1 MSAVGLRTSAGSFD
15 ERVSPRA
22 ARRCFGVFA
31 VLLVGLALMAA
42 PARADFAAGV
52 AAYDAG
58 NYAKAYAEFLPLARG
73 GDSAAQYS
81 LGNMYRRGQGMAR
94 DNAEAVRW
102 YRKAADQGNG
112 VGPVPPRRHVRR
124 GPRRD
129 GGPFGGGALVPQCGG
144 PGARVRPRPNLPSR
158 RPKRHKSA
166 CHGV

>member
-1 MSAVGLRTSAGSFD
+1 MSAVGLRTGAGSFD
-15 ERVSPRA
+15 ERTSPRA

-42 PARADFAAGV
+42 PARADFAAEV

-73 GDSAAQYS
+73 GDSAAQYI

-102 YRKAADQGNG
+102 YRKAADQGHAFAQDQIYRLEGRSPTKPPATARRARFAIPRSRRARPREVRLGNG
-112 VGPVPPRRHVRR
+112 LAGRR
-124 GPRRD
+124 GPSKICC
-129 GGPFGGGALVPQCGG
+129 L
-144 PGARVRPRPNLPSR
+144 
-158 RPKRHKSA
+158 
-166 CHGV
+166 